1 MVIIDENFDVC
12 KIDKFIKNVKGLQTG
27 SSPTDAWIIT
37 LKNNV
42 VDKNGNK
49 INKAFLK
56 IYSNL
61 SFFDKYYDIDFKNLK
76 QAVEGLSYETKVY
89 RYIVTPLVDLGICPN
104 FIRFLGSGTMC
115 SYDNLYHMLINNYY
129 KSNKKVSPEK
139 ISKKLKRS
147 INNNILNYQDKNFSL
162 DDSRKYSVEK
172 EYEIND
178 LYFDIN
184 LTETFDNATSFH
196 DILRKP
202 DIQERNIYNILF
214 QIFVAC
220 YSMSLSKMIHNDLH
234 SGNIMVRTLNQPKTL
249 VYFINNKR
257 YVLKVKYFV
266 HIYDFDRAYAKRL
279 GDNEGVKLYDV
290 FSQNNEVIDNKDMLK
305 ILCSIYKH
313 TENISYLR
321 HLTSSEKHLDIL
333 VKLFENDKRC
343 NFQVEK
349 YVPVKSSFF
358 KNYNSAETILYN
370 LAENLSSI
378 KIDNFSDVKDNIYI
392 CDKSFF
398 DNTGNIIEEKV
409 FETRRQLISKL
420 KIEITVRNSSPKRN
434 ILSSLRKSIISSP
447 RRKLLK
453 SLSSFTKRKKRRSF
467 KL

>member
-27 SSPTDAWIIT
+27 SSPTDAWIVT

-56 IYSNL
+56 IYSNISL
-61 SFFDKYYDIDFKNLK
+61 FEKYDNVDFKILK
-76 QAVEGLSYETKVY
+76 QAVNGLIYETKIY
-89 RYIVTPLVDLGICPN
+89 RYIVTPLVNLGICPN

-139 ISKKLKRS
+139 IATKLKRN

-162 DDSRKYSVEK
+162 DNSVKYSLEK

-202 DIQERNIYNILF
+202 DIQDRNIYNILF
-214 QIFVAC
+214 QIFAAC
-220 YSMSLSKMIHNDLH
+220 YSMSLTKMIHNDLH

-266 HIYDFDRAYAKRL
+266 HIYDFDRSYVKRL
-279 GDNEGVKLYDV
+279 GDNEGVKLYHV
-290 FSQNNEVIDNKDMLK
+290 FSQNNELIDNKDMLK
-305 ILCSIYKH
+305 LLCSVYKH

-321 HLTSSEKHLDIL
+321 HLTNNEKHLNNL
-333 VKLFENDKRC
+333 VKLFENDIHC

-378 KIDNFSDVKDNIYI
+378 KIENFSDVKDNIYI

-398 DNTGNIIEEKV
+398 DNKGNIIEEKV
-409 FETRRQLISKL
+409 IESRRKMISKL
-420 KIEITVRNSSPKRN
+420 KTETVIRNSSPRKM
-434 ILSSLRKSIISSP
+434 LSSRNLSSP
-447 RRKLLK
+447 RRRLLK
-453 SLSSFTKRKKRRSF
+453 SLSSYTKRKKRRRSF
-467 KL
+467 RL

>member
-12 KIDKFIKNVKGLQTG
+12 KIDKYIKDVKGLRTG

-61 SFFDKYYDIDFKNLK
+61 SFFDKYYDVDFKNLK
-76 QAVEGLSYETKVY
+76 QAVEGLTYETKIY

-104 FIRFLGSGTMC
+104 FIRFLGSGIMC
-115 SYDNLYHMLINNYY
+115 SYDNLYNMLLNNYY

-139 ISKKLKRS
+139 IAKKLKRS

-162 DDSRKYSVEK
+162 DDSRKYSIENN
-172 EYEIND
+172 YEIND

-214 QIFVAC
+214 QIFAAC

-249 VYFINNKR
+249 VYFINNKK

-266 HIYDFDRAYAKRL
+266 HIYDFDRAYAQRL

-321 HLTSSEKHLDIL
+321 HLTSNEKHLNIL

-343 NFQVEK
+343 NFQVEH

-378 KIDNFSDVKDNIYI
+378 KIDNFSDVKDNIYV

-398 DNTGNIIEEKV
+398 DNKGNIIEEKV

-434 ILSSLRKSIISSP
+434 LSSLRKSISSP

-453 SLSSFTKRKKRRSF
+453 SLSSFTKRKKRSF